1 MKISY
6 IIQVTVDNAHDGCV
20 NDFRATSAATAIA
33 SGLIALTL
41 QAK

>member
-6 IIQVTVDNAHDGCV
+6 IIQVTFDNKNGCV
-20 NDFRATSAATAIA
+20 SDFAASSAATAIA

-41 QAK
+41 HAK

>member
-6 IIQVTVDNAHDGCV
+6 IIQVTVDNEKSCV
-20 NDFRATSAATAIA
+20 NDFGATSAATAIA
-33 SGLIALTL
+33 SGMIALTL

>member
-6 IIQVTVDNAHDGCV
+6 IIQVTVDNAKDCV
-20 NDFRATSAATAIA
+20 NDFRGTSAATAIA